1 MLNISVALHQK
12 LLKMIQPDVIF
23 SIQTAEEFEQM
34 ALETF
39 RFQYQ
44 NVEVYRTYV
53 DLLKVDVAS
62 VSCLEKIPFLPI
74 QFFKSKPIIAQG
86 YKPEIEFTSSG
97 TTGTET
103 SRHMVASTNLYRKS
117 FTNGFQYF
125 YGDEK
130 NYCILAL
137 LPSYLERTGSSLV
150 YMVDELVRRSGNPDG
165 GFYLNQFDSL
175 AAKLQHLD
183 ESGQK
188 CLLIGVSFA
197 LLDLAERHKLSL
209 KNTIIMETGG
219 MKGRRKEIVREELHG
234 VLKQAFGV
242 TSIHSEYGMT
252 ELLSQAYSKGDG
264 VFTCPPWMQVLIREV
279 QDPLTL
285 APPGATGGVN
295 VIDLANVYSCSFI
308 QTQDLGRLNAD
319 GSFEVLGRMDSAPV
333 RGCNLLVYG

>member
-1 MLNISVALHQK
+1 
-12 LLKMIQPDVIF
+12 MIQPDKIF
-23 SIQTAEEFEQM
+23 SIPTNAEFEEM
-34 ALETF
+34 ALKTF
-39 RFQYQ
+39 RFQYH

-62 VSCLEKIPFLPI
+62 VNCLEKIPFLPI

-86 YKPEIEFTSSG
+86 YRPEIEFTSSG
-97 TTGTET
+97 TTGAET
-103 SRHMVASTNLYRKS
+103 SRHLVASTNLYRNS
-117 FTNGFQYF
+117 FTSGFQYF

-150 YMVDELVRRSGNPDG
+150 FMVDELIKRSGNPDG
-165 GFYLNQFDSL
+165 GFYLNQFDPLVS
-175 AAKLQHLD
+175 KLQHLD
-183 ESGQK
+183 VSGQK

-197 LLDLAERHKLSL
+197 LLDLAERHRLSL

-234 VLKQAFGV
+234 TLKQAFGV

-252 ELLSQAYSKGDG
+252 ELLSQAYSQGDG
-264 VFTCPPWMQVLIREV
+264 VFRCPPWMRVLIREA

-285 APPGATGGVN
+285 APQGTTGGIN

>member
-1 MLNISVALHQK
+1 
-12 LLKMIQPDVIF
+12 MIQPDKIF
-23 SIQTAEEFEQM
+23 SIRTYAEFERM

-62 VSCLEKIPFLPI
+62 VNGLEKIPFLPI

-103 SRHMVASTNLYRKS
+103 SKHLVASTDLYRQG
-117 FTNGFQYF
+117 FTNGFKHF

-150 YMVDELVRRSGNPDG
+150 FMVDELVRRSGHPDG

-175 AAKLQHLD
+175 VAKLQHID
-183 ESGQK
+183 EIGQK

-197 LLDLAERHKLSL
+197 LLDLAEKHKLSL

-234 VLKQAFGV
+234 ALKQAFGV
-242 TSIHSEYGMT
+242 ASIHSEYGMT
-252 ELLSQAYSKGDG
+252 ELLSQAYSQGDG
-264 VFTCPPWMQVLIREV
+264 IFRCPPWMRVLIRETH
-279 QDPLTL
+279 DPLTM
-285 APPGATGGVN
+285 APLGVAGGIN

-319 GSFEVLGRMDSAPV
+319 GSFEVLGRMDSTPV

>member
-1 MLNISVALHQK
+1 
-12 LLKMIQPDVIF
+12 MIQPDVIF

-44 NVEVYRTYV
+44 NVEVYRIYV

-62 VSCLEKIPFLPI
+62 VNCLEKIPFLPI

-175 AAKLQHLD
+175 AAKLQHFD

-264 VFTCPPWMQVLIREV
+264 VFTCPPWMRVLIREV

-285 APPGATGGVN
+285 APPGATGGIN

-308 QTQDLGRLNAD
+308 QTQDLGRLNSD